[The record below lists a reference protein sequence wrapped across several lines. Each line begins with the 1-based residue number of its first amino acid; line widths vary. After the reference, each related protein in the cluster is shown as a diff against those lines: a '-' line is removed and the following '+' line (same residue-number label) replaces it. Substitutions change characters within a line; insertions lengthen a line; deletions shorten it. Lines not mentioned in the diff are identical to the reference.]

1 MLQKSPPKIATIE
14 PDEWLERS
22 RYWLAE
28 YEASLSKRKRRERP
42 KEPLVLVGHGLN
54 IKVDKGRLVIRDGAT
69 HFPNEPREFAFFK
82 GSLEL
87 PLRIVVI
94 DGSGSITLDAIDWL
108 QDQNVPLIRIRFDG
122 SQISV
127 MSPSGYS
134 AEPSKVCWQIETRDH
149 PEKRLCFAIGTTKK
163 KLKASIETLRDY
175 IPEGRYRDAALTAAN
190 DCLQFIRDG
199 KVQNTTELLGQEG
212 KAASHYW
219 RAWQSVPMRWK
230 SESRY
235 PIPDEWKA
243 YLSRSSIN
251 TGKKAKNLRAS
262 HPINA
267 LLNYAYTLL
276 LSQKRIEAIIDGYD
290 PMIGILHDQRHYLKD
305 NTASFALDLMEPFR
319 PVVDR
324 TVLKIIQA
332 RTFSGADFDLQS
344 DGVVRV
350 NPELVRLMTNLI
362 TCPLS

>member
-1 MLQKSPPKIATIE
+1 MLQKSRPETE
-14 PDEWLERS
+14 TFSPDEWATRS
-22 RYWLAE
+22 IYWLAE

-42 KEPLVLVGHGLN
+42 NEPLVLVGHGLS

-69 HFPNEPREFAFFK
+69 HFPSQTREFVYFK

-94 DGSGSITLDAIDWL
+94 DGSGAITFDAIDWL
-108 QDQNVPLIRIRFDG
+108 QEQNVPLIRIRFDG
-122 SQISV
+122 SQVSV

-134 AEPSKVCWQIETRDH
+134 ADQAKVAWQIETRDD
-149 PEKRLCFAIGTTKK
+149 PQKRLQFAIETTNQ
-163 KLKASIETLRDY
+163 KLQASIVTVRDFM
-175 IPEGRYRDAALTAAN
+175 PEGRYQNAAIKAAQ
-190 DCLQFIRDG
+190 DCLEFIDSG
-199 KVQNTTELLGQEG
+199 KVKNASELLGQEG

-219 RAWQSVPMRWK
+219 RAWQSVPMKWK
-230 SESRY
+230 STSRY
-235 PIPDEWKA
+235 PIPDEWRT

-267 LLNYAYTLL
+267 MLNYAYTVL
-276 LSQKRIEAIIDGYD
+276 LSQKRVEAIIEGYD

-305 NTASFALDLMEPFR
+305 NTPSFALDLMEPFR
-319 PVVDR
+319 PVVDQ
-324 TVLKIIQA
+324 TALKLIQK

-350 NPELVRLMTNLI
+350 NPELVRIVALKI
-362 TCPLS
+362 RS

>member
-1 MLQKSPPKIATIE
+1 MLQKSPLKIATIE

-28 YEASLSKRKRRERP
+28 YEASRSKRKRRERP
-42 KEPLVLVGHGLN
+42 KEPLVLVGHGIN

-134 AEPSKVCWQIETRDH
+134 AEPSKVCWQIETRDN
-149 PEKRLCFAIGTTKK
+149 PEKRLCFAIGTTEK

-175 IPEGRYRDAALTAAN
+175 IPEGRYREAAITAAN
-190 DCLQFIRDG
+190 DCLQFIQDG
-199 KVQNTTELLGQEG
+199 KVQNTAELLGQEG

-219 RAWQSVPMRWK
+219 RAWQSVPIRWE

-235 PIPDEWKA
+235 PIPDEWRA

-276 LSQKRIEAIIDGYD
+276 LSQKRIDAIIDGYD

-305 NTASFALDLMEPFR
+305 NTPSFALDLMEPFR

-324 TVLKIIQA
+324 AVLKLIQG

-350 NPELVRLMTNLI
+350 NPELARLICSLK
-362 TCPLS
+362 

>member
-1 MLQKSPPKIATIE
+1 MPFDVSDNDLNAQISQ
-14 PDEWLERS
+14 DEWLERS

-42 KEPLVLVGHGLN
+42 KEPLVLLGHGLN
-54 IKVDKGRLVIRDGAT
+54 IKVYKGRLIIRDGAT
-69 HFPNEPREFAFFK
+69 HFPSEPREFAFFK

-108 QDQNVPLIRIRFDG
+108 QEQNIPLIRIRFDG

-134 AEPSKVCWQIETRDH
+134 AEPSKVFWQIETRDN
-149 PEKRLCFAIGTTKK
+149 PEERLKFAIETTRK
-163 KLKASIETLRDY
+163 KLEASVVTLRDY
-175 IPEGRYRDAALTAAN
+175 IPEGRFRDAALIASK
-190 DCLQFIRDG
+190 DCLQFIEGG
-199 KVQNTTELLGQEG
+199 KVQSTSELLGQEG

-219 RAWQSVPMRWK
+219 RAWQSVPMQWK
-230 SESRY
+230 SESRF
-235 PIPDEWKA
+235 PIPDEWRT
-243 YLSRSSIN
+243 YLSRSSLN
-251 TGKKAKNLRAS
+251 TGLKRKNLRAS

-267 LLNYAYTLL
+267 LLNYAYTVL
-276 LSQKRIEAIIDGYD
+276 LSQKRIEAIVAGYD

-305 NTASFALDLMEPFR
+305 STPSFALDLMEPFR

-324 TVLKIIQA
+324 AVLKLIQE

-350 NPELVRLMTNLI
+350 NPNLI
-362 TCPLS
+362 KVVTRDLI